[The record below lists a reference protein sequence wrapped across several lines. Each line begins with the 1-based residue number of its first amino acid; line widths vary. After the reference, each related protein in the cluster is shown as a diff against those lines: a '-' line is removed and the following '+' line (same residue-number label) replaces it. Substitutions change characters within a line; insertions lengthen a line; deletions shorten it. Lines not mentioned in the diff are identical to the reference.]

1 MRLAEDVDPQS
12 ARQVAEAIGVWRD
25 GMSARQAADAVA
37 DAVEAIYT
45 RTGVPTA
52 LRQLDIPQDDLPNI
66 ARATTRNF
74 NFNPGAPSPEEQVEA
89 SLQLLRHAWAG
100 WPCRTDGGALPGW
113 HEHPAR
119 PCSGQPP
126 GQTHHP

>member
-52 LRQLDIPQDDLPNI
+52 LRQPDIPQDDLPNL
-66 ARATTRNF
+66 ARAPTHNF
-74 NFNPGAPSPEEQVEA
+74 NLHPGPRPPPDKVAAP
-89 SLQLLRHAWAG
+89 
-100 WPCRTDGGALPGW
+100 
-113 HEHPAR
+113 
-119 PCSGQPP
+119 PP
-126 GQTHHP
+126 HHPHPEQG